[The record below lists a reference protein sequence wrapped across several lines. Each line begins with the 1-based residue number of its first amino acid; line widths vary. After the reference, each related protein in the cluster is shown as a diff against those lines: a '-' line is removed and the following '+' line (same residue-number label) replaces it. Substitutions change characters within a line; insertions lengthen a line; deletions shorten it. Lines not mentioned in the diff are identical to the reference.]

1 MAMRA
6 GLLAAVVLA
15 AVVLAAVVLAAVV
28 LAAVVLADVASA
40 AAGIWP
46 VGDPAPVQG
55 RRLLRGLSLLA
66 QPVAC
71 PGGGLRA

>member
-6 GLLAAVVLA
+6 G
-15 AVVLAAVVLAAVV
+15 VLAAVV

-71 PGGGLRA
+71 PGGGPRA